1 MTDVSF
7 TIQFPR
13 FDTSP
18 RKVEIETGIT
28 VIYGESGVG
37 KSVIC
42 RWLSSGK
49 EPETAVNF
57 TLSRIRGIDDAM
69 LVMQDPDD
77 QIVAPT
83 IYSELAFN
91 LENLGWESE
100 KIRERIEET
109 VALFE
114 LEWDLHRHPATLSG
128 GEREILNL
136 ATTLSVKPSLVVLD
150 DALAFLSNENKLRML
165 SILGDYCQ
173 EDKASVIWLTPA
185 PLDLQYGTQALEL
198 TLDGLKPA
206 ELQDHKR
213 FRAIDVP
220 PGRARLEFRKITFGY
235 GREENLFSDQ
245 TIVVDSF
252 RSLALL
258 GDNGAGKSTLG
269 SIIVGSLAP
278 QHGESILALN
288 HRQKVRIG
296 FLPQSPERFFGG
308 WTAGQIVEE
317 LMEHGLLSKRQFREL
332 TESLRKYQI
341 SWDLI
346 HDRPVYNLRISVV
359 RIALTVLMCCA
370 SYDVVILDEPLFSL
384 GVFQRRL
391 FLEIL
396 EQYLKEK
403 HLILITHSDRLAE
416 AVCDRSVVI
425 RDGELRQDQFTR
437 ISHA

>member
-1 MTDVSF
+1 M
-7 TIQFPR
+7 
-13 FDTSP
+13 
-18 RKVEIETGIT
+18 KTGIN

-37 KSVIC
+37 KSALC
-42 RWLSSGK
+42 RWLSSGQ
-49 EPETAVNF
+49 EPEAALNF
-57 TLSRIRGIDDAM
+57 TLSRIKGIDNVM

-83 IYSELAFN
+83 VYAELAFN
-91 LENLGWESE
+91 LENLGWES
-100 KIRERIEET
+100 KSIRRRIRQT
-109 VALFE
+109 VADFG
-114 LEWDLHRHPATLSG
+114 LEWDLGRHPATLSG

-136 ATTLSVKPSLVVLD
+136 ATALSVQPSLLLLD
-150 DALAFLSNENKLRML
+150 DSLAFLSDINKSRML
-165 SILGDYCQ
+165 AILDDYCQ
-173 EDKASVIWLTPA
+173 TNEASVVWVTPA
-185 PLDLQYGTQALEL
+185 PWDLQYGTQAFEL
-198 TLDGLKPA
+198 TLDGLKPT

-213 FRAIDVP
+213 FRAIDLP

-235 GREENLFSDQ
+235 GREEDLFADQ

-278 QHGESILALN
+278 KQGRSVITLD
-288 HRQKVRIG
+288 RSQKVTTG

-308 WTAGQIVEE
+308 WTPDQIVEE
-317 LMEHGLLSKRQFREL
+317 LMEHGLMSKRQFREL
-332 TESLRKYQI
+332 TESLKKYQI
-341 SWDLI
+341 SWELI
-346 HDRPVYNLRISVV
+346 HDRPVYSLRISVV
-359 RIALTVLMCCA
+359 RIVLTVLMCCA
-370 SYDVVILDEPLFSL
+370 SYNVLILDEPLFSL
-384 GVFQRRL
+384 GVVQRRL

-403 HLILITHSDRLAE
+403 HLILITHSNRLAE
-416 AVCDRSVVI
+416 AVCDRSVAI